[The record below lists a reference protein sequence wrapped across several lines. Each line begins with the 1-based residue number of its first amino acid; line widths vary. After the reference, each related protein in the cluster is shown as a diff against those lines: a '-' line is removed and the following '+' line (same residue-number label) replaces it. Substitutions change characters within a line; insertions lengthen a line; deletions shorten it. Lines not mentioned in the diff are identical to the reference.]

1 MRPPQFVDPRD
12 VAPLR
17 VDRAALEVLVE
28 SGLKLTPRSVLNALL
43 ESGSAPKSEALAAA
57 KGELRRRGFALD
69 ARTRSEAAAAL
80 LWRSLELLAAPDA
93 EVRINSQRPGADAA
107 AEPERSYFLG
117 ADGIAPV
124 TWLDEGLQ
132 LHAALRADAFATQLS
147 KLFQPSPAPKDF
159 APLALTRSQVE
170 AARLAWGEGATAAQS
185 ISRAQAV
192 ANVRKFDVE
201 GGDAAGLIDLLLE
214 TRVVVEA
221 AGALSLAPGVRE
233 ALGALWSGESH
244 ELVVRDLV
252 DGASADEPEGL
263 GVASFYVVG
272 PAGQRVI
279 LDMSEVP
286 LDEAAGGTEAPT
298 DADEALDSEVL
309 QFTWLTRD
317 EMSQSLEALLGL
329 LPAPGVG

>member
-1 MRPPQFVDPRD
+1 MRPLQFVDPRD

-17 VDRAALEVLVE
+17 VDRAALEVLAE
-28 SGLKLTPRSVLNALL
+28 SGLQLTPRSVLNALL
-43 ESGSAPKSEALAAA
+43 DSGSAPDAEARVAAKSELQ
-57 KGELRRRGFALD
+57 RRGLALD
-69 ARTRSEAAAAL
+69 ARTRPDAAAAL
-80 LWRSLELLAAPDA
+80 LWRSLELVAAPDA
-93 EVRINSQRPGADAA
+93 EVRVASQRPGADEA

-124 TWLDEGLQ
+124 TWLDDGLEV
-132 LHAALRADAFATQLS
+132 HAALRADVFATQLS

-159 APLALTRSQVE
+159 APFALTRSQVE

-185 ISRAQAV
+185 VTRAQAV

-201 GGDAAGLIDLLLE
+201 GGDAAGLVELLLQ
-214 TRVVVEA
+214 TQVVVEA
-221 AGALSLAPGVRE
+221 AGVLSLAPGVRE
-233 ALGALWSGESH
+233 ALAALWSGESH

-252 DGASADEPEGL
+252 DDASPDEPEGV

-279 LDMSEVP
+279 LDMSEAP
-286 LDEAAGGTEAPT
+286 LDEAGGEGEAPAQAA
-298 DADEALDSEVL
+298 ADEALDSEVL

-317 EMSQSLEALLGL
+317 EMGQSLEALLGL
-329 LPAPGVG
+329 LPE